1 MSIIVKQMVRS
12 ESFIVKTQAVLSF
25 CQLRNCLGLLSCRN
39 SRIALGSLVLPSLLL
54 WKVFTAITTMV
65 NYWFYTFICTML
77 NSIAMPLQSSNF
89 LPKQKVDFF
98 FFFVWVP
105 KSKYIYDIEKQ
116 MTKIMKQWVIWRL
129 NSLEAMSCSSSRLI
143 AARGASHPIS
153 RSISATSD
161 SHKPHDIGVLLPAA
175 WGHRALVSRHV
186 VDLGTMS
193 SALGR
198 WPPWRRGLTMSTGA
212 DSSLPL
218 PCKERS

>member
-1 MSIIVKQMVRS
+1 MPCWCSTITNAQHRQFWVS
-12 ESFIVKTQAVLSF
+12 A
-25 CQLRNCLGLLSCRN
+25 N
-39 SRIALGSLVLPSLLL
+39 SRIALGSCPASLLFR
-54 WKVFTAITTMV
+54 KVFTAITTMV

-98 FFFVWVP
+98 SSFFVWVS

-116 MTKIMKQWVIWRL
+116 MTKIMKQWEIWRL
-129 NSLEAMSCSSSRLI
+129 NSLEAMSYSSRLI
-143 AARGASHPIS
+143 AARGTSHPIS
-153 RSISATSD
+153 RSISVTSD
-161 SHKPHDIGVLLPAA
+161 SRKPHDIGVLLPTA
-175 WGHRALVSRHV
+175 WGHRTLVSRHV

-193 SALGR
+193 SALGC
-198 WPPWRRGLTMSTGA
+198 WPPGRRGLTMSTVT